1 MYFVILISW
10 QIVQFCLY
18 TFFNKMYFYKIIFF
32 LFLLQIKNLP
42 FFIEIIK
49 KLNNLLIFYKVL
61 EKLYNCIKC
70 IFYYV
75 PILIFIILEIF

>member
-1 MYFVILISW
+1 
-10 QIVQFCLY
+10 
-18 TFFNKMYFYKIIFF
+18 MYFYKIIFF

-75 PILIFIILEIF
+75 PILIFIILEIFWLYNVDIKY